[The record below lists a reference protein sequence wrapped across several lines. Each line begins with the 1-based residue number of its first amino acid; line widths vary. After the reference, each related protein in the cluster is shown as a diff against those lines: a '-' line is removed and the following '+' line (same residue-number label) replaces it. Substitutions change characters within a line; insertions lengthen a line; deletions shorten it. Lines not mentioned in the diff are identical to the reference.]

1 MKLTTKRTEEFT
13 KDTMQGLL
21 QAGAVLDFTMKD
33 GKTAQLMCV
42 RAEGNKALLIHV
54 DCLDKGFVMNEGR
67 TNKGG
72 YEESDLRAALN
83 SEILEL
89 YPDELREMMQ
99 PFDNGDMLRIPTEKE
114 IFGKNEYGE
123 DEGEEVRQFECMKDR
138 RNCIAFQGSKT
149 GIWEWYWL
157 QNVVSTAYFAVCSGD
172 GIASYA
178 SVSGAYGVR
187 PLLQIIINQ

>member
-1 MKLTTKRTEEFT
+1 MKLTTTRTEEFT

-21 QAGAVLDFTMKD
+21 QAGAVMDFTMKD
-33 GKTAQLMCV
+33 GKPTQLMCV

-54 DCLDKGFVMNEGR
+54 DCLDKEFAMNER
-67 TNKGG
+67 NTNKGG
-72 YEESDLRAALN
+72 YEKSALRAALN

-114 IFGKNEYGE
+114 IFGKNECSE
-123 DEGEEVRQFECMKDR
+123 DEGEDVQQFECMKDR
-138 RNCIAFQGSKT
+138 RNRIAFQGSKA

-157 QNVVSTAYFAVCSGD
+157 QNVVSTASFALCSHD
-172 GIASYA
+172 GIALYDSA
-178 SVSGAYGVR
+178 SFAYGVR
-187 PLLQIIINQ
+187 PLLQIIINH

>member
-1 MKLTTKRTEEFT
+1 MKLTTKKTEEFT

-33 GKTAQLMCV
+33 GKPAQLMCV
-42 RAEGNKALLIHV
+42 RAAGNKALLIHV
-54 DCLDKGFVMNEGR
+54 DCLDKEFAMNKR
-67 TNKGG
+67 DTNKGG
-72 YEESDLRAALN
+72 YEKSSLRAALN

-114 IFGKNEYGE
+114 IFGKNEYSE
-123 DEGEEVRQFECMKDR
+123 DEGEEVQQFECMKDR
-138 RNCIAFQGSKT
+138 RNRIAYQGSKT

-157 QNVVSTAYFAVCSGD
+157 QNVVSTASFAVCAGD
-172 GIASYA
+172 GGAFYFSASY
-178 SVSGAYGVR
+178 AYGVR